1 MPQALPASP
10 AKQSID
16 DASSL
21 FKSPWLGYL
30 VAMSLSCPIPTPR
43 YDTITL
49 AHGGGGTLTASLIHD
64 VFLPA
69 FGARATA
76 PHDATV
82 FSLGGCRAAFT
93 TDSYVVQPL
102 FFPGGDIGSLAVN
115 GTVNDL
121 LMAGARPVALTAGF
135 ILEEGL
141 PLDTLRR
148 IVDSMRRAAETAG
161 VSIIAG
167 DTKVIGRA
175 SGDGLYIN
183 TSGVGE
189 IVVTEPLAPERIRPG
204 DAILLTGDIGRH
216 GIAVMAQRH
225 GLAFDPPV
233 QSDCASLHAPLLELF
248 GKGPVPHCARDLTR
262 GGLGGALCELA
273 AAAKLDFQINEAA
286 LPVEKPV
293 RSACELL
300 GFDPLFVANEGC
312 AVLFVPQE
320 NVAATLA
327 ILKRHAATAQAVGI
341 GQAGTAGGGVSARTP
356 LGTVRRL
363 TAPSGEQLPRIC

>member
-1 MPQALPASP
+1 MT
-10 AKQSID
+10 I
-16 DASSL
+16 
-21 FKSPWLGYL
+21 
-30 VAMSLSCPIPTPR
+30 SCPLPTPR

-49 AHGGGGTLTASLIHD
+49 AHGGGGSLTASLIHQI
-64 VFLPA
+64 FLPA
-69 FGARATA
+69 FGAHSPS
-76 PHDATV
+76 PHDATL
-82 FSLGGCRAAFT
+82 FSLGGRPAAFT

-121 LMAGARPVALTAGF
+121 LMAGAQPAALTAGF

-148 IVDSMRRAAETAG
+148 VADSMRAAAAAAG

-175 SGDGLYIN
+175 HGDGLYIN

-189 IVVTEPLAPERIRPG
+189 IAAPEPLAPERIRTG

-216 GIAVMAQRH
+216 GIAIMALRH
-225 GLAFDPPV
+225 GLSFDPPV
-233 QSDCASLHAPLLELF
+233 ESDCASLRAPMLELF
-248 GKGPVPHCARDLTR
+248 ARGPSPQCARDLTR

-273 AAAKLDFQINEAA
+273 AAANLDFQIDEAA
-286 LPVEKPV
+286 LPVAPPV
-293 RSACELL
+293 RGACELL

-312 AVLFVPQE
+312 AALFLPPE
-320 NVAATLA
+320 DADAALQ
-327 ILKRHAATAQAVGI
+327 ILRRHPVTARAAVIGVVGP
-341 GQAGTAGGGVSARTP
+341 AGGGVSARTA
-356 LGTVRRL
+356 LGTTRRL
-363 TAPSGEQLPRIC
+363 LAPSGEQLPRIC

>member
-1 MPQALPASP
+1 MN
-10 AKQSID
+10 
-16 DASSL
+16 
-21 FKSPWLGYL
+21 
-30 VAMSLSCPIPTPR
+30 CPLPTPR

-49 AHGGGGTLTASLIHD
+49 AHGGGGTLTASLIRD

-69 FGARATA
+69 FGAHTPS
-76 PHDATV
+76 PHDATL
-82 FSLGGCRAAFT
+82 FSLGGRRAAFT

-102 FFPGGDIGSLAVN
+102 FFPGGDIGTLAVN

-121 LMAGARPVALTAGF
+121 LMAGAKPIALTAGF

-141 PLDTLRR
+141 PLEILRR
-148 IVDSMRRAAETAG
+148 VVASMRAAAQTAG

-175 SGDGLYIN
+175 GGDGLYVN

-189 IVVTEPLAPERIRPG
+189 IVAPEPLAPERIRPG
-204 DAILLTGDIGRH
+204 DAILLTGDVARH

-225 GLAFDPPV
+225 GLAFEPPIA
-233 QSDCASLHAPLLELF
+233 SDCASLHAPMLELF
-248 GKGPVPHCARDLTR
+248 GKGPAPHCARDLTR

-273 AAAKLDFQINEAA
+273 AAAGVAIQIDEAKI
-286 LPVEKPV
+286 PVAAPV
-293 RSACELL
+293 HGACELL

-312 AVLFVPQE
+312 AALFVAPGD
-320 NVAATLA
+320 VDAALA
-327 ILKRHAATAQAVGI
+327 VLKRHAATAGAVAI
-341 GQAGTAGGGVSARTP
+341 GEVSEGRGVSARTP

-363 TAPSGEQLPRIC
+363 VPPSGEQLPRIC

>member
-1 MPQALPASP
+1 MN
-10 AKQSID
+10 
-16 DASSL
+16 
-21 FKSPWLGYL
+21 
-30 VAMSLSCPIPTPR
+30 CPLPTPR

-64 VFLPA
+64 LFLPA
-69 FGARATA
+69 FGAHAA
-76 PHDATV
+76 SPHDATL
-82 FSLGGCRAAFT
+82 FALGGRRAAFT

-121 LMAGARPVALTAGF
+121 LMAGAKPVALTAGF

-141 PLDTLRR
+141 SLDVLKRV
-148 IVDSMRRAAETAG
+148 VDSMRAAAQIAG

-189 IVVTEPLAPERIRPG
+189 IAVPEPLAPERIRAG
-204 DAILLTGDIGRH
+204 DVILLTGDIARH

-233 QSDCASLHAPLLELF
+233 ASDCASLHAPFLELF
-248 GKGPVPHCARDLTR
+248 ANGPVPHCARDLTR

-273 AAAKLDFQINEAA
+273 AAAKLAFQIDEAA
-286 LPVEKPV
+286 LPVAKPV
-293 RSACELL
+293 RGACELL

-312 AVLFVPQE
+312 AALFVAPGDVE
-320 NVAATLA
+320 ASLA
-327 ILKRHAATAQAVGI
+327 VLRRHPATAQAVAI
-341 GQAGTAGGGVSARTP
+341 GAVAEGRGVSARTA

-363 TAPSGEQLPRIC
+363 APPSGEQLPRIC

>member
-1 MPQALPASP
+1 MRYGSAMPLA
-10 AKQSID
+10 
-16 DASSL
+16 
-21 FKSPWLGYL
+21 
-30 VAMSLSCPIPTPR
+30 CPMPTPR

-69 FGARATA
+69 FGAHS
-76 PHDATV
+76 PSPLDATP
-82 FSLGGCRAAFT
+82 FAFGGNRAAVT

-141 PLDTLRR
+141 PIESLRR
-148 IVDSMRRAAETAG
+148 VVDSMRAAAQLAG
-161 VSIIAG
+161 VAILAG
-167 DTKVIGRA
+167 DTKVIERA
-175 SGDGLYIN
+175 RGDGLYIN
-183 TSGVGE
+183 TAGVGE
-189 IVVTEPLAPERIRPG
+189 IVAAAPPAPERLRAG
-204 DAILLTGDIGRH
+204 DVIVLTGDIARH

-225 GLAFDPPV
+225 GLAFEPPV
-233 QSDCASLHAPLLELF
+233 HSDCAALHAPMLELF
-248 GKGPVPHCARDLTR
+248 GKGPAPKCARDLTR

-273 AAAKLDFQINEAA
+273 SAAQLAFQIAETA
-286 LPVEKPV
+286 LPVETPV
-293 RSACELL
+293 KAACELL

-312 AVLFVPQE
+312 AALFFAPADVPAALTVLQKHPV
-320 NVAATLA
+320 
-327 ILKRHAATAQAVGI
+327 TAQSVVI
-341 GQAGTAGGGVSARTP
+341 GQVAEGSGVSAKTA

-363 TAPSGEQLPRIC
+363 MPPSGEQLPRIC

>member
-1 MPQALPASP
+1 MAMETARNAL
-10 AKQSID
+10 
-16 DASSL
+16 SL
-21 FKSPWLGYL
+21 FKCGGVRYL
-30 VAMSLSCPIPTPR
+30 VAMSISCPMPTPR
-43 YDTITL
+43 YDTIVL
-49 AHGGGGTLTASLIHD
+49 AHGGGGTLTASLIRD
-64 VFLPA
+64 IFLPA
-69 FGARATA
+69 FGAHSAS
-76 PHDATV
+76 PHDATP
-82 FSLGGCRAAFT
+82 FSLGGRRAAFT

-121 LMAGARPVALTAGF
+121 LMAGATPIALTAGF

-148 IVDSMRRAAETAG
+148 VVDSMHTAAELAG

-189 IVVTEPLAPERIRPG
+189 IVVPEPLAPERIRAG
-204 DAILLTGDIGRH
+204 DAIILTGDIGRH
-216 GIAVMAQRH
+216 GIAVMAKRH
-225 GLAFDPPV
+225 GLAFDPPIA
-233 QSDCASLHAPLLELF
+233 SDCASLHAPMLELF
-248 GKGPVPHCARDLTR
+248 TKGPAPHCGRDLTR

-273 AAAKLDFQINEAA
+273 AAAKLSFQIDEAA
-286 LPVEKPV
+286 IPVARPV

-312 AVLFVPQE
+312 AALFVAPQD
-320 NVAATLA
+320 VDAALA
-327 ILKRHAATAQAVGI
+327 ILKRHPVTAQAVRI
-341 GQAGTAGGGVSARTP
+341 GEVGAGAGGGVSARTA

-363 TAPSGEQLPRIC
+363 VAPSGEQLPRIC

>member
-1 MPQALPASP
+1 M
-10 AKQSID
+10 
-16 DASSL
+16 
-21 FKSPWLGYL
+21 
-30 VAMSLSCPIPTPR
+30 PTPR

-49 AHGGGGTLTASLIHD
+49 AHGGGGTLTAALIHD

-69 FGARATA
+69 FGAHAPS
-76 PHDATV
+76 PHDATL
-82 FSLGGCRAAFT
+82 FALGGRRAAFT

-121 LMAGARPVALTAGF
+121 LMAGAKPLALTAGF

-141 PLDTLRR
+141 SLDVLKR
-148 IVDSMRRAAETAG
+148 VVASMRAAAAAAG
-161 VSIIAG
+161 VAIIAG

-175 SGDGLYIN
+175 SGDGLYVN

-189 IVVTEPLAPERIRPG
+189 IVVPEPLAPERIQSG
-204 DAILLTGDIGRH
+204 DVILLTGDVARH

-225 GLAFDPPV
+225 GLAFAPPIA
-233 QSDCASLHAPLLELF
+233 SDCAALHAPMLELF
-248 GKGPVPHCARDLTR
+248 AHGPVPHCARDLTR

-273 AAAKLDFQINEAA
+273 AAAGVAIQIDEAA
-286 LPVEKPV
+286 IPVAAPV
-293 RSACELL
+293 RGACELL

-312 AVLFVPQE
+312 AALFVAPAD
-320 NVAATLA
+320 VDAALA
-327 ILKRHAATAQAVGI
+327 VLRQHPATAQAVAI
-341 GQAGTAGGGVSARTP
+341 GEVSAGRGVSARTA

-363 TAPSGEQLPRIC
+363 APPSGEQLPRIC